1 MKTNKGFSLI
11 ELLVVI
17 SIIGILA
24 GIVIPSLQSA
34 KFKAN
39 DSKVRSQMTNI
50 RSSAQVYYDSN
61 DGQYGTADLPDNDC
75 TSGTANTLTD
85 DPKVAES
92 LSTMPVGTIKKCVVT
107 QGSHDA
113 YAISASLSATG
124 TAGDFWCI
132 DNGGQSKLIN
142 ITDPSAIDQT
152 DSSCDLMDNK

>member
-1 MKTNKGFSLI
+1 MIKEKGFNLI
-11 ELLVVI
+11 ELLIVI

-24 GIVIPSLQSA
+24 GIVLPTLNSA

-39 DSKVRSQMTNI
+39 DSKIRTQLTNL
-50 RSSAQVYYDSN
+50 RNVAQNYYDSN
-61 DGQYGTADLPDNDC
+61 DAQYSIADLPDNDC

-92 LSTMPVGTIKKCVVT
+92 LATMPVGTVKKCVVT
-107 QGSHDA
+107 PGSHDA

-124 TAGDFWCI
+124 TVGDFWCI

-142 ITDPSAIDQT
+142 ITDATTIDQS

>member
-1 MKTNKGFSLI
+1 MKINKGFSLI